1 MKHDTGQQVH
11 GIGSDPDVFEAFYRR
26 HLDAVSGFVAR
37 RVTDPHRA
45 ADLTA
50 DIFLAAIDASGRY
63 STERGAPGA
72 WLIGIARNV
81 IADDVR
87 QRARERRA
95 VGRIRGRRL
104 LDPDSIARIEERIDA
119 ERELRRVYDALGCL
133 AERDRQLFELVAL
146 DGLTITDAAQVLG
159 LKPPTARVRLHRAR
173 TRLQTQLATALVP
186 VALTEETTS

>member
-1 MKHDTGQQVH
+1 MNHDTGQQVQ
-11 GIGSDPDVFEAFYRR
+11 GIGNDPELFEAFYRR
-26 HLDAVSGFVAR
+26 HLDSVSGFVAR

-50 DIFLAAIDASGRY
+50 DIFLAAIDASARY
-63 STERGAPGA
+63 SPERGVPGA

-133 AERDRQLFELVAL
+133 PERDRQLFELVAL
-146 DGLTITDAAQVLG
+146 DGLSITDAAQVLG
-159 LKPPTARVRLHRAR
+159 VKPPTARVRLHRAR
-173 TRLQTQLATALVP
+173 TRLQSQLATALVP
-186 VALTEETTS
+186 VALTEETSS

>member
-1 MKHDTGQQVH
+1 MNHDTGQQVL
-11 GIGSDPDVFEAFYRR
+11 GIGSDPDLFEAFYRR

-37 RVTDPHRA
+37 RVNDPHRA

-50 DIFLAAIDASGRY
+50 DIFLAAIDASERY
-63 STERGAPGA
+63 SPERGVPGA

-119 ERELRRVYDALGCL
+119 ERELRRVYGALDCL

-146 DGLTITDAAQVLG
+146 DGLTVADAAQVLG

-173 TRLQTQLATALVP
+173 TRLQSQLATALVP
-186 VALTEETTS
+186 VALTEETPS